1 MNSSF
6 TGGPALTTQ
15 GFDLLERMLHMDPAQ
30 RISAE
35 DALKHEYFKEKPL
48 RKHED
53 MMPTFPATNAQSHDV
68 KSQPFDPLAGILG
81 SNKAPTSPV

>member
-6 TGGPALTTQ
+6 TGGPALTNQ
-15 GFDLLERMLHMDPAQ
+15 GFDLLEKLLHMDPTQ

-35 DALKHEYFKEKPL
+35 DALKHDYFSEKPL

-53 MMPTFPATNAQSHDV
+53 MMPTFPATNAQSHDLKGGGEQQAYLV
-68 KSQPFDPLAGILG
+68 LG
-81 SNKAPTSPV
+81 NHKPPASPD